1 MTKPPRIFRS
11 TDVVGIGRLA
21 TDAIVGLT
29 DVVEAVHGR
38 VALSSRSRDPTLAD
52 VSTSG
57 ITGLVYNSIRGVNR
71 LVNQTFT
78 RLGPLMS
85 PAVETEF
92 SPKREVMLAALN
104 GVVGDYLA
112 RTSNPLAISMS
123 IRRNGHPLEI
133 DRKVLRSAIPEITG
147 KVLLLAHGLCLS
159 DLQWKRNAHDHGEAL
174 ALELGYTPVYL
185 NYNTGLH
192 VAENGRLL
200 AGLLE
205 ALIEQWPVPVQELAI
220 ISHSMGGLVARSA
233 HYYGDA
239 ASHHWPAHL
248 RQIIFLGTPH
258 HGATLERLGNW
269 VNTVLEVSPYAAPIA
284 RVGKIRSA
292 GITDLR
298 HGSVLEDDWKG
309 RDRFTSNKDVRVPLP
324 LPAGV
329 QCYAV
334 AVTQRPADGN
344 PCLDLLGDGFVSV
357 NSALGRH
364 REPERCL
371 EFGEAHQ
378 WTGYGM
384 SHWDLLNHP
393 AVYEQVRRWIVV
405 QP

>member
-1 MTKPPRIFRS
+1 MTKPPRVLRS

-29 DVVEAVHGR
+29 DVVEAVHGHI
-38 VALSSRSRDPTLAD
+38 ALSSCSPDLTLAD

-85 PAVETEF
+85 PAAETEF

-147 KVLLLAHGLCLS
+147 KVLLLVHGLCLS
-159 DLQWKRNAHDHGEAL
+159 DLQWKRDAHDHGEAL

-205 ALIEQWPVPVQELAI
+205 ALIEEWPVPVQELAI

-239 ASHHWPAHL
+239 AGHHWPAQL

-284 RVGKIRSA
+284 RVGKIRSFPTRA
-292 GITDLR
+292 IG
-298 HGSVLEDDWKG
+298 
-309 RDRFTSNKDVRVPLP
+309 
-324 LPAGV
+324 A
-329 QCYAV
+329 A
-334 AVTQRPADGN
+334 
-344 PCLDLLGDGFVSV
+344 
-357 NSALGRH
+357 
-364 REPERCL
+364 
-371 EFGEAHQ
+371 
-378 WTGYGM
+378 
-384 SHWDLLNHP
+384 
-393 AVYEQVRRWIVV
+393 
-405 QP
+405 